1 MKNSNITPVV
11 FGAGGES
18 QNIVV
23 WGRSEDGSED
33 LSLLSAR
40 QYCERGQ

>member
-1 MKNSNITPVV
+1 MKNSNTTPVIL
-11 FGAGGES
+11 GAGDES

-23 WGRSEDGSED
+23 WGRSEDGY
-33 LSLLSAR
+33 LYLLSAR